1 MKKEVV
7 EQLTFEES
15 LDQLTRLVEQLES
28 GKLDLEA
35 SVAAFEDGVLLSRR
49 CETLLE
55 GAEQRLTILSD
66 QERVTAQELPRVDA
80 QHP

>member
-1 MKKEVV
+1 MNREQV
-7 EQLTFEES
+7 EQLSFEQS
-15 LDQLTRLVEQLES
+15 LDQLTKLVEQLES

-55 GAEQRLTILSD
+55 GAEQRLNVLTEQD
-66 QERVTAQELPRVDA
+66 ETAPTPPA
-80 QHP
+80 SGA

>member
-1 MKKEVV
+1 MNRKQV
-7 EQLTFEES
+7 EQFTFEQS
-15 LDQLTRLVEQLES
+15 LDQLTKLVEKLES

-55 GAEQRLTILSD
+55 GAEQRLNVLTD
-66 QERVTAQELPRVDA
+66 QEGERANSALPRVDVE
-80 QHP
+80 